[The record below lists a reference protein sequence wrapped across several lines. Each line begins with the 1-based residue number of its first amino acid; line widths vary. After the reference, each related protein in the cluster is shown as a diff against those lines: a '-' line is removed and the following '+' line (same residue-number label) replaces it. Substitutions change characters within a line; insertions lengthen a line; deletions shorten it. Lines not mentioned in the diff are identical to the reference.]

1 MGEFVAGGEGAEVRG
16 GDKVT
21 GRQGDTKTRS
31 GTGSRWLLLA
41 VLVAIGAG
49 LGWLAGQV
57 GPGLVLRA
65 VAAGAGPG
73 VLFGLLAAL
82 KGKKSGWGLV
92 LVLVQWGL
100 AGCGVWWLVG
110 MVVR

>member
-1 MGEFVAGGEGAEVRG
+1 M
-16 GDKVT
+16 KT
-21 GRQGDTKTRS
+21 GIVLG
-31 GTGSRWLLLA
+31 
-41 VLVAIGAG
+41 VLVIIAAG

-57 GPGLVLRA
+57 GPGVVLRA

-82 KGKKSGWGLV
+82 KGKKSGWGLL

-100 AGCGVWWLVG
+100 AGCGVWWLSG
-110 MVVR
+110 LVR

>member
-1 MGEFVAGGEGAEVRG
+1 M
-16 GDKVT
+16 KT
-21 GRQGDTKTRS
+21 GIVLG
-31 GTGSRWLLLA
+31 

-73 VLFGLLAAL
+73 VLFGLIGWR
-82 KGKKSGWGLV
+82 KGKANGWTLL

-110 MVVR
+110 LLG

>member
-41 VLVAIGAG
+41 VLIGLGAG
-49 LGWLAGQV
+49 LEWLAGEV

-73 VLFGLLAAL
+73 VLLGVIGAMRGRTNGWTLL
-82 KGKKSGWGLV
+82 

-110 MVVR
+110 LVR

>member
-1 MGEFVAGGEGAEVRG
+1 M
-16 GDKVT
+16 KT
-21 GRQGDTKTRS
+21 GIVLG
-31 GTGSRWLLLA
+31 
-41 VLVAIGAG
+41 VLVIIAAG

-57 GPGLVLRA
+57 GAGVVLRA

-82 KGKKSGWGLV
+82 KGKKSGWGLL

-100 AGCGVWWLVG
+100 AGCGVWWLSG
-110 MVVR
+110 LVR

>member
-1 MGEFVAGGEGAEVRG
+1 MGEFVAGGAGAEVRG

-41 VLVAIGAG
+41 VLIGLGAG

-57 GPGLVLRA
+57 GAGLVLRA

-73 VLFGLLAAL
+73 VLFGLIGWR
-82 KGKKSGWGLV
+82 KGKADGWVLL

-110 MVVR
+110 LLG